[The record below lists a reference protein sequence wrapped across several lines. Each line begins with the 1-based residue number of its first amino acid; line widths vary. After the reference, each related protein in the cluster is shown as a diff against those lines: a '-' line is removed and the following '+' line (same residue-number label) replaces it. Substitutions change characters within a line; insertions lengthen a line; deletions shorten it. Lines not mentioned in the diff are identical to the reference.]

1 MRNYSKLTLS
11 AAIATAVLSS
21 CCNSA
26 RIEGSLPE
34 APDSKVIVKLLDIN
48 KYKTLDTVTTDD
60 KGRYEYKLPL
70 ESGQPEF
77 IYLFYKD
84 TRIASLLLQKGDKVN
99 VNSDTLGT
107 FSVSGSDETD
117 KLVEVE
123 KAEAE
128 FNDKFLAAAGRLDDL
143 DPSSLEAVQLKKD
156 IASQYVAYYR
166 SRVKY
171 ILQNSH
177 SLTSIPVLYQVVGN
191 GLPVFGQT
199 TDALHFRSICDS
211 LKTIYPESKYV
222 KALDEEATKR
232 EQLLSLNSRIS
243 NAEAAGFPDLE
254 LSDINGQKVKLSSL
268 KSKIVMIYFW
278 NPSDAAQKMF
288 NQDEMKPIYEEFHDK
303 GFDIYSVAVGPD
315 KTTWASVVKGQKLPW
330 INVCDSEGSSL
341 NVYNVGSLPLV
352 HFIIDGT
359 ISKVQ
364 GVKDGASLRKFLN
377 SEL

>member
-1 MRNYSKLTLS
+1 M
-11 AAIATAVLSS
+11 
-21 CCNSA
+21 
-26 RIEGSLPE
+26 
-34 APDSKVIVKLLDIN
+34 
-48 KYKTLDTVTTDD
+48 
-60 KGRYEYKLPL
+60 
-70 ESGQPEF
+70 
-77 IYLFYKD
+77 
-84 TRIASLLLQKGDKVN
+84 
-99 VNSDTLGT
+99 
-107 FSVSGSDETD
+107 
-117 KLVEVE
+117 
-123 KAEAE
+123 
-128 FNDKFLAAAGRLDDL
+128 
-143 DPSSLEAVQLKKD
+143 
-156 IASQYVAYYR
+156 
-166 SRVKY
+166 
-171 ILQNSH
+171 
-177 SLTSIPVLYQVVGN
+177 VGN